1 MQQPSS
7 VLADDVERF
16 EHEMDRMLHTFF
28 PHEHRRQPSAWRPPT
43 DVYETDEAII
53 VKIEIAGMTPEDFEI
68 AFSDRLLTV
77 SGARLDREMKQTFH
91 RLEIPYGEF
100 MVNVLLAGNYAEDQV
115 EARYENGFLYVTLPK
130 KEEQTRV
137 HVRVQAGSN

>member
-1 MQQPSS
+1 MQPSS
-7 VLADDVERF
+7 STLDNDVERF
-16 EHEMDRMLHTFF
+16 EREMDRMLHAFF

-53 VKIEIAGMTPEDFEI
+53 VKIEIAGMSPEDFEI

-77 SGARLDREMKQTFH
+77 TGVRLDREVKQTFH

-100 MVNVLLAGNYAEDQV
+100 MVNVLLASNYAEDHI
-115 EARYENGFLYVTLPK
+115 EARYENGFLYITLPK